1 MREASE
7 ASEAQS
13 LVPQIYLSTTT
24 IAQFLHPISV
34 RMGDPLYTKHPNL
47 QLSQHIFHITNPDS
61 SKSTQQTSVKALQ
74 DAIQENKMAPL
85 YRHLAHPVDGILNV
99 LGEATASQSAPLR
112 RTSSSVSSLLPT
124 KKPSVGVALPWDEQV
139 YEKLKADN
147 EEELEAIQKEE
158 EEATEKAGETEILAA
173 KGKRAEFWT
182 KVGEKVRNIM

>member
-1 MREASE
+1 
-7 ASEAQS
+7 
-13 LVPQIYLSTTT
+13 
-24 IAQFLHPISV
+24 
-34 RMGDPLYTKHPNL
+34 
-47 QLSQHIFHITNPDS
+47 
-61 SKSTQQTSVKALQ
+61 
-74 DAIQENKMAPL
+74 MAPL

-99 LGEATASQSAPLR
+99 LGEGTASQSAPLR

-182 KVGEKVRNIM
+182 KVGEKVRNII